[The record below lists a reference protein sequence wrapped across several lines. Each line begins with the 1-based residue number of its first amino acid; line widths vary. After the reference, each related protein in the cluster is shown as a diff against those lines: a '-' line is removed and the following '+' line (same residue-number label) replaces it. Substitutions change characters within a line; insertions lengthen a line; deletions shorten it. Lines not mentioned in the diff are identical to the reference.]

1 MVRPLTDEVIC
12 GPSSSIFERTWLGDS
27 SRKPVSLP
35 NHDFVTSVFAAIG
48 EVPAIRFSVAIPAD
62 YGLTDEIRRE
72 SGVL

>member
-1 MVRPLTDEVIC
+1 
-12 GPSSSIFERTWLGDS
+12 
-27 SRKPVSLP
+27 VSLP